1 MRLKRMECPN
11 CGGQV
16 RKEADGKYLCESC
29 GSPFVMDMDPED
41 VEYERVKLEQEKL
54 KNSPPVYENRYAR
67 KQSVDPQV
75 MAQRRRKVKVVVI
88 TLVIIYVVLPMF
100 TMLIGGIF
108 TLVTGIPLKSSSKKK
123 DTTRSTIPTS
133 RFNKS
138 TIYSNA
144 NTATPT
150 PAPVYVT
157 DPDAIL
163 SDTVFTTNMLEAAE
177 EKIESF
183 KTEKVPYGSSFRATG
198 SGFVSAYLVNSDEG
212 AYNRFE
218 NRIYLV
224 YRISWENDENE
235 KIDEFFPV
243 YLNNITVMES
253 GVIQSDYLIQDDF
266 RFTMKSP
273 RIFYGFDSE
282 KQFYREELLS
292 MQNVTISGFDPVE
305 HTEEPVEEPEE

>member
-54 KNSPPVYENRYAR
+54 KNSPPVFENRYAR

-75 MAQRRRKVKVVVI
+75 MAQRRRKVKVVII

-108 TLVTGIPLKSSSKKK
+108 TFFTGIPLKSISKKN
-123 DTTRSTIPTS
+123 TTKTTVSATRN
-133 RFNKS
+133 RKKG
-138 TIYSNA
+138 
-144 NTATPT
+144 TATATETPT

-157 DPDAIL
+157 DPDTLL

-183 KTEKVPYGSSFRATG
+183 KTEKVPYGSSFRATD

-243 YLNNITVMES
+243 YLDDITVKES
-253 GVIQSDYLIQDDF
+253 GVVQSDYIISDDF

-273 RIFYGFDSE
+273 RIFYGYE
-282 KQFYREELLS
+282 TQEQFVREVLMADGYSTYTE
-292 MQNVTISGFDPVE
+292 FDPNAY
-305 HTEEPVEEPEE
+305 